1 MNVRSCVAVLLALN
15 LAVMPLASA
24 SAPTPM
30 PLPAVPASLSPAPVS
45 DQATLL
51 ARQVLAGGSG
61 ARQALLQALGLAG
74 MPVRN
79 ADGSYLVQPAGANQ
93 HVGFSSWEIEAMMKA
108 MEHGVALAPL
118 TSLGAAMQDE
128 LAPFKGADVAAL
140 IAGGI
145 RTDAQSPDPA
155 LRFWAQFI
163 IALGRE
169 GTQHYDL
176 STESDMSK
184 IDLDAIQTALV
195 LRRLAADLYV
205 ASRTAAASAPG
216 SVRVAEIG
224 TPDFGQP
231 VRIADAKPPCD
242 PSEGAGQIMELGG
255 SIQSEGFDKLLE
267 YVAEHVHAYQLGI
280 SKAQAMSAAF
290 NIIAA
295 WAQLLLTY
303 LSLLEFKITMDKP
316 PLRRNKTRAAGEQ
329 RELVATVR
337 INAKNWTWTNCFKN
351 ALATVGLD
359 TGDIFHDGPVSDAAV
374 EWKITEG
381 QALVD
386 YRGIET
392 ARVPT
397 DEAGESHVII
407 EGKARPDDLP
417 DFSTDVEKQAT
428 VAGLLQLQ
436 RANIKED
443 FVSAIGQPRSILAF
457 LTVPVELIKRT
468 TLLTKV
474 ASYTFAVIDYDVN
487 LELLMDST
495 FDEHQMVSG
504 PGAWDY
510 TMHYHMNADV
520 PISLETVQGLQNRS
534 YALLG
539 QAPPAS
545 YTGKML
551 ECSCQ
556 ARYNSSYDGP
566 VLVVADPMKV
576 RLAQNFG
583 VTLVLGITLTRDDF
597 WVRCGPEQG
606 DMSHPPIFS
615 GLFTRAH
622 RSEQYIPRQGLIPGV
637 TFTISDWQR
646 GSGAVLA
653 RKVYD
658 RGFSCNDSPGQPCV
672 AHEHTVLELRRPAT
686 SAQGK

>member
-1 MNVRSCVAVLLALN
+1 MRSWVAILLAFN

-24 SAPTPM
+24 SAPTP
-30 PLPAVPASLSPAPVS
+30 AQSAPASVSPALVS
-45 DQATLL
+45 DQATAL
-51 ARQVLAGGSG
+51 ARQVLAGGAG

-93 HVGFSSWEIEAMMKA
+93 HVGFSSWEIEAMLKT

-118 TSLGAAMQDE
+118 SSLGAAMQDE
-128 LAPFKGADVAAL
+128 LAPFKGADVATL

-169 GTQHYDL
+169 GAQHYDL
-176 STESDMSK
+176 STENDMSK

-195 LRRLAADLYV
+195 LRRLAADLYA
-205 ASRTAAASAPG
+205 ASRSAAASTPR
-216 SVRVAEIG
+216 SVRVAEAG
-224 TPDFGQP
+224 TLDFAP
-231 VRIADAKPPCD
+231 VRVVDAKPICD

-255 SIQSEGFDKLLE
+255 SVESQGFDKLLE
-267 YVAEHVHAYQLGI
+267 YVAEHVHAAQPGI
-280 SKAQAMSAAF
+280 SKAAAMAAAF
-290 NIIAA
+290 NIIVA

-303 LSLLEFKITMDKP
+303 LALLEFKITMDKP
-316 PLRRNKTRAAGEQ
+316 PLRRHKTRDPGEERQ
-329 RELVATVR
+329 LIGSVR

-359 TGDIFHDGPVSDAAV
+359 TGSIFHDGPVTDAAV
-374 EWKITEG
+374 DWRITDG
-381 QALVD
+381 LALVD

-397 DEAGESHVII
+397 NDAGESRVII
-407 EGKARPDDLP
+407 EGKSRPDDLP

-443 FVSAIGQPRSILAF
+443 FISAIGQPRGILAF

-474 ASYTFAVIDYDVN
+474 ASYTFVVIDYDVN
-487 LELLMDST
+487 LELLIDST
-495 FDEHQMVSG
+495 FDKHQMVVG

-510 TMHYHMNADV
+510 TMHYHMNAD
-520 PISLETVQGLQNRS
+520 
-534 YALLG
+534 
-539 QAPPAS
+539 
-545 YTGKML
+545 
-551 ECSCQ
+551 
-556 ARYNSSYDGP
+556 
-566 VLVVADPMKV
+566 
-576 RLAQNFG
+576 
-583 VTLVLGITLTRDDF
+583 
-597 WVRCGPEQG
+597 
-606 DMSHPPIFS
+606 
-615 GLFTRAH
+615 
-622 RSEQYIPRQGLIPGV
+622 
-637 TFTISDWQR
+637 
-646 GSGAVLA
+646 
-653 RKVYD
+653 
-658 RGFSCNDSPGQPCV
+658 
-672 AHEHTVLELRRPAT
+672 
-686 SAQGK
+686 

>member
-1 MNVRSCVAVLLALN
+1 
-15 LAVMPLASA
+15 
-24 SAPTPM
+24 
-30 PLPAVPASLSPAPVS
+30 
-45 DQATLL
+45 
-51 ARQVLAGGSG
+51 
-61 ARQALLQALGLAG
+61 
-74 MPVRN
+74 
-79 ADGSYLVQPAGANQ
+79 
-93 HVGFSSWEIEAMMKA
+93 
-108 MEHGVALAPL
+108 
-118 TSLGAAMQDE
+118 
-128 LAPFKGADVAAL
+128 
-140 IAGGI
+140 
-145 RTDAQSPDPA
+145 
-155 LRFWAQFI
+155 
-163 IALGRE
+163 
-169 GTQHYDL
+169 
-176 STESDMSK
+176 
-184 IDLDAIQTALV
+184 
-195 LRRLAADLYV
+195 
-205 ASRTAAASAPG
+205 
-216 SVRVAEIG
+216 
-224 TPDFGQP
+224 
-231 VRIADAKPPCD
+231 
-242 PSEGAGQIMELGG
+242 MELGG
-255 SIQSEGFDKLLE
+255 SVESQGFDKLLE
-267 YVAEHVHAYQLGI
+267 YVAEHVHAAQPGI
-280 SKAQAMSAAF
+280 SKAQALSAAF
-290 NIIAA
+290 NVIVA

-303 LSLLEFKITMDKP
+303 LALLEFKITMDKP
-316 PLRRNKTRAAGEQ
+316 PLRRHKTRDPGEQ
-329 RELVATVR
+329 RELIGSVR

-359 TGDIFHDGPVSDAAV
+359 TGSIFHDGPVTDAAV
-374 EWKITEG
+374 DWRITDG
-381 QALVD
+381 LALVD

-397 DEAGESHVII
+397 NDAGESRVII

-417 DFSTDVEKQAT
+417 DFSTEVEKQAT

-495 FDEHQMVSG
+495 FDKHQMVIG

-539 QAPPAS
+539 QAPPDS

-556 ARYNSSYDGP
+556 ARYSSAYDGP

-583 VTLVLGITLTRDDF
+583 VTLVLGITLTHDDF

-606 DMSHPPIFS
+606 LMSHPPFFS
-615 GLFTRAH
+615 GLFMRAH
-622 RSEQYIPRQGLIPGV
+622 RSEQYVPRQGLIPGL

-672 AHEHTVLELRRPAT
+672 AHEHTVLELRRAT
-686 SAQGK
+686 SQENPAPAH